1 MIQIYTG
8 DGKGKT
14 TAALGLGL
22 RAIGAGKK
30 VAVVQFLKP
39 KSIKTG
45 EIIAAKKY
53 LKNILWLNFGLTGFI
68 IGKKISRSAREEA
81 VNGLLAV
88 EKIIL
93 QNKFDIVILDEIIV
107 AMHFK
112 LLDEKKVIEIIK
124 QVPKDKEVILTGR
137 KASARL
143 IKVADLVSEIV
154 EIKHYFNQG
163 IYARSGV
170 EL

>member
-1 MIQIYTG
+1 MENSHTNNSENNAKINSNNPNLSNLGQVHIYYG

-81 VNGLLAV
+81 ANGLLAV

-93 QNKFDIVILDEIIV
+93 QNFLSFRSLHYSRLQIQSLFQLQVVICMFLG
-107 AMHFK
+107 A
-112 LLDEKKVIEIIK
+112 L
-124 QVPKDKEVILTGR
+124 
-137 KASARL
+137 
-143 IKVADLVSEIV
+143 
-154 EIKHYFNQG
+154 
-163 IYARSGV
+163 
-170 EL
+170 